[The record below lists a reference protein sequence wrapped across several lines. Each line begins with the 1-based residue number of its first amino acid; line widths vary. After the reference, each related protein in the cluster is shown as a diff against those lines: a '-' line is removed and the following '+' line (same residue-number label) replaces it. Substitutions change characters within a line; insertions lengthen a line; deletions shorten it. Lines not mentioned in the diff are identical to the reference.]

1 MSEVFRIYLPFAVA
15 AAMPRQALRGY
26 WETQVI
32 EQGGVPE
39 PGGVTVRQFG
49 NRVSIAG
56 RASRK
61 LDTSTKISPEGVL

>member
-1 MSEVFRIYLPFAVA
+1 MSEVFRIYLSVAVA

-49 NRVSIAG
+49 NKVSIAG
-56 RASRK
+56 RASRPVK
-61 LDTSTKISPEGVL
+61 PSPELSPES